1 MFVESLLAL
10 VTILFHVAG
19 GFFALQGVLISRTPQ
34 AAIGWALALIT
45 FPYAAIP
52 LFLVFGESRFSG
64 YVHAGSGDVEALDRA
79 LANARAALEP
89 HRADFNGIYREI
101 SELVEPLSRLPTTRG
116 NDAQLLVDGD
126 ATFDAICAALDRA
139 TEFALIQFFIFRDD
153 ALGQRIKRHVLA
165 ARARGIRIHLLIDQ
179 VGSRKLSKA
188 YRSEIEAAGVHLQ
201 VFMTNRD
208 RGRRFRMNFRNHRK
222 LVIVD
227 GREAFLGGLNVG
239 DEYLG
244 LDPKFGPWR
253 DTFVRLTGP
262 VVRALQMPFLE
273 DWYFNTREVLDL
285 PWDIEPPTGE
295 MLALPVPT
303 GPNRPWKAGPAA
315 YLEIIQSA
323 RQRLWFASPYFV
335 PENALVTA
343 IAHAAIR
350 GVEVRLLLPQM
361 ADHLLPWL
369 SSFTFYPGMRAAGV
383 KIYRYQPGF
392 MHQKVV
398 LADDDLA
405 VIGSINVDYRSFM
418 LNFELSTVIESKPFA
433 AEVEKMLL
441 ADFANAAPADMYAY
455 ENANVFFKLK
465 CRAAALLSSQQ

>member
-1 MFVESLLAL
+1 VFVETLLAI
-10 VTILFHVAG
+10 VTILFHTAG
-19 GFFALQGVLISRTPQ
+19 GLFALQGLLISRTPQ

-64 YVHAGSGDVEALDRA
+64 YPHAGNGDFETLDGALKK
-79 LANARAALEP
+79 ARQALEP
-89 HRADFNGIYREI
+89 YRANFSGRFGEI
-101 SELVEPLSRLPTTRG
+101 SELVEPLTRLPTTRG
-116 NDAQLLVDGD
+116 NHADLLIDGE
-126 ATFDAICAALDRA
+126 ATFDAICTALDRA
-139 TEFALIQFFIFRDD
+139 ETFVLIQFFIFRDD
-153 ALGQRIKRHVLA
+153 SLGLRLQRHILA
-165 ARARGIRIHLLIDQ
+165 ARARGVSVHLLIDQ
-179 VGSRKLSKA
+179 VGSRKLGKS
-188 YRSEIEAAGVHLQ
+188 YRATLQGAGVILE
-201 VFMTNRD
+201 VFITNRD

-227 GREAFLGGLNVG
+227 GREAYLGGLNVG

-253 DTFVRLTGP
+253 DTFMRLTGP
-262 VVRALQMPFLE
+262 VVRSLQMTFVE
-273 DWYFNTREVLDL
+273 DWFFTTREVLDL
-285 PWDIEPPTGE
+285 PWEIAPPSGD
-295 MLALPVPT
+295 MLACPIPT
-303 GPNRPWKAGPAA
+303 GPDRPWKAGPAA

-323 RQRLWFASPYFV
+323 RHRLWFATPYFV

-361 ADHLLPWL
+361 ADHVLPWL

-398 LADDDLA
+398 LADDNLA
-405 VIGSINVDYRSFM
+405 VVGSINVDYRSFM
-418 LNFELSTVIESKPFA
+418 LNFELSTIVESKSFA
-433 AEVEKMLL
+433 AQVERMFLD
-441 ADFANAAPADMYAY
+441 DFARSAPADMYAY